1 MRRTVPMVLLLGCG
15 YSSQWSETV
24 FEPPRDTEE
33 VVAAVASLPEC
44 DALRERG
51 GVIRWRPVVYCGSVQ
66 AVSGCAYPSS
76 DPPVI
81 ELVYR
86 PSAWDGPPQSPLVSA
101 LAHELC
107 HVCGY
112 VDGPD
117 RETQADA
124 CAMRARN
131 RAGR

>member
-1 MRRTVPMVLLLGCG
+1 MRTPFLLLLLAGCG
-15 YSSQWSETV
+15 NALWTEAEV
-24 FEPPRDTEE
+24 EPPRDTDE

-44 DALRERG
+44 GALRDRG
-51 GVIRWRPVVYCGSVQ
+51 GIIRWRPLVYCGTAQ
-66 AVSGCAYPSS
+66 PVSGCAYPYR
-76 DPPVI
+76 DPPLI

-86 PSAWDGPPQSPLVSA
+86 SSAWDGPPQSPTVSA

-117 RETQADA
+117 REAQADA
-124 CAMRARN
+124 CAMRARHM
-131 RAGR
+131 AEQ

>member
-1 MRRTVPMVLLLGCG
+1 MRAIATLLLLAACSTSGE
-15 YSSQWSETV
+15 WTETV
-24 FEPPRDTEE
+24 FEPPLDTEE
-33 VVAAVASLPEC
+33 VVAAVGSLPEC
-44 DALRERG
+44 DAVRG
-51 GVIRWRPVVYCGSVQ
+51 RSGLIRWRPVVLCGTVQ
-66 AVSGCAYPSS
+66 AVSGCAYPFL

-117 RETQADA
+117 REAQADA
-124 CAMRARN
+124 CAMRARHL
-131 RAGR
+131 AGR